1 MNCNEIVYERKMTG
15 SFMKLRCDG
24 VKPLDEKILL
34 KNNIPGFLPMEK
46 CYVNN
51 EGQYWYDISG
61 VQSLEMRCQY
71 NDIKLEFLEKLVV
84 SICDK
89 MELLE
94 NHLVGTECLLLE
106 PQLIYIGASN
116 QAEEIY
122 FTAYP
127 AEMKTM
133 YTTFQHL
140 MEFMLTKLDHSDAEA
155 IHIAYGIYEKTLNG
169 NYSISDIRNAII
181 EERQKKAAEKPVDEV
196 IAPISQPKAEPEE
209 HIVESEPGI
218 YDKIRIYIQEHL
230 DIKLPELKRSSI
242 NNINNKAGMKAAG
255 RNVDRPDASE
265 KNEKVRKFKDKRRK
279 KTVDVEE
286 MIVRPASEPEPQRQI
301 HPTVC
306 LSDYREH
313 PQGMLLYEGMERHNN
328 IIIEKDSTRIGQG
341 DDVDAVISKD
351 TISHFHAVINR
362 ENKEF
367 YLEDLNSTNG
377 TFVNDE
383 VLAYKE
389 KKQLKSND
397 IIRFADVKF
406 RFV

>member
-34 KNNIPGFLPMEK
+34 KNNIPGFLSMEK

-84 SICDK
+84 SICDR

-106 PQLIYIGASN
+106 PQLIYIN

-209 HIVESEPGI
+209 HVAENEPGI

-230 DIKLPELKRSSI
+230 DIKLPELKKSAERT
-242 NNINNKAGMKAAG
+242 
-255 RNVDRPDASE
+255 VDRQKASE
-265 KNEKVRKFKDKRRK
+265 KNEKVRKFKEKGFKEKGRK
-279 KTVDVEE
+279 KKPVDAED